1 MRTTNGVER
10 LNKELKRRT
19 RVATLIPNPDSCL
32 RLVSGLLGEQ
42 DEEWMTAKIYL
53 NMKP

>member
-1 MRTTNGVER
+1 
-10 LNKELKRRT
+10 
-19 RVATLIPNPDSCL
+19 
-32 RLVSGLLGEQ
+32 LVSALLAEQ

>member
-1 MRTTNGVER
+1 MPQLRQHVF
-10 LNKELKRRT
+10 LRRDL
-19 RVATLIPNPDSCL
+19 RQRADYFANPDSCL
-32 RLVSGLLGEQ
+32 RLMSALLAEQ